1 MSTKKNKK
9 LSDVIKSA
17 SIVSMI
23 AAGILVLLLL
33 VLLFKMIPFGRN
45 YYKIE
50 SRIDNIQTTR
60 NSDTKNYETVGWLRV
75 QGTTI
80 DYPIIWS
87 PDDSYDYPVQLEKY
101 VWTFETDNK
110 YHNKIN
116 IMGHNILNLS
126 SHPIRESE
134 NFNRLE
140 PIMAFVYDDFAEK
153 NKYIQL
159 SMDGREY
166 LYKIFSAGFIY
177 ATDIG
182 LLPMGDNTKEEM
194 LSQIK
199 MFRESSLY
207 DYDVDVNEDDD
218 MVSIITCTRF
228 FEGKKNIN
236 FQITGRRVRTE
247 EKINNYKVTK
257 NKNYKEVEE
266 ILEKGDEKNEDSS
279 V

>member
-1 MSTKKNKK
+1 
-9 LSDVIKSA
+9 
-17 SIVSMI
+17 
-23 AAGILVLLLL
+23 
-33 VLLFKMIPFGRN
+33 
-45 YYKIE
+45 
-50 SRIDNIQTTR
+50 
-60 NSDTKNYETVGWLRV
+60 
-75 QGTTI
+75 
-80 DYPIIWS
+80 
-87 PDDSYDYPVQLEKY
+87 
-101 VWTFETDNK
+101 
-110 YHNKIN
+110 
-116 IMGHNILNLS
+116 
-126 SHPIRESE
+126 
-134 NFNRLE
+134 
-140 PIMAFVYDDFAEK
+140 
-153 NKYIQL
+153 
-159 SMDGREY
+159 
-166 LYKIFSAGFIY
+166 
-177 ATDIG
+177 
-182 LLPMGDNTKEEM
+182 MGDNTKEEM